1 MGMNNQPPNLRP
13 FLPQDVKA
21 LRELFRASVEGLAA
35 EDYDEEQREA
45 WISQIDDEAAFSARL
60 GQNLTILALQ
70 QAKIIGFASFKNN
83 QFLDMLYV
91 HPDFS
96 GQGVGGYLLEAIEKL
111 GAHRGVKKITL
122 ESSDTAKDFFIARG
136 YSPQSRITH
145 LRAGQWL
152 GVTTMT
158 KELADITAGRAH

>member
-1 MGMNNQPPNLRP
+1 MEMKSQASNLRP
-13 FLPQDVKA
+13 FLPQDVRA
-21 LRELFRASVEGLAA
+21 LAELFRASIEGLTTD
-35 EDYDEEQREA
+35 DYNDEQREA
-45 WISQIDDEAAFSARL
+45 WISEKDDEAAFSARL
-60 GQNLTILALQ
+60 AQNLTILALQ
-70 QAKIIGFASFKNN
+70 QAKIIGFASFKSN

-96 GQGVGGYLLEAIEKL
+96 GQGTGSYLLEAIEKL

-122 ESSDTAKDFFIARG
+122 ETSDTAKDFFIARG
-136 YSPQSRITH
+136 YAPQSRITH

>member
-1 MGMNNQPPNLRP
+1 MGTRNQALSLRP
-13 FLPQDVKA
+13 FLPQDAGA
-21 LRELFRASVEGLAA
+21 LVELFRASIEGLTAD
-35 EDYDEEQREA
+35 DYDDEQRVA
-45 WISQIDDEAAFSARL
+45 WMSQADDEAAFSARL
-60 GQNLTILALQ
+60 AQNLTILALHQ
-70 QAKIIGFASFKNN
+70 SQIVGFASFKNN

-91 HPDFS
+91 HPDYS

-111 GAHRGVKKITL
+111 SAHRGVKKITL
-122 ESSDTAKDFFIARG
+122 ESSDTAKDFFVARG
-136 YSPQSRITH
+136 YDPQSRNTH

>member
-1 MGMNNQPPNLRP
+1 MGMKSQLPNLRP
-13 FLPQDVKA
+13 FLPQDAKA
-21 LRELFRASVEGLAA
+21 LADLFRASIEGLTA
-35 EDYDEEQREA
+35 EDYDDEQREA

-60 GQNLTILALQ
+60 AQNLTILALQ
-70 QAKIIGFASFKNN
+70 QGKIVGFASFKNN

-91 HPDFS
+91 LPDFS
-96 GQGVGGYLLEAIEKL
+96 SQGIGGYLLEAIEKL

-136 YSPQSRITH
+136 YAPQSRITH
-145 LRAGQWL
+145 LCAGQWL

>member
-1 MGMNNQPPNLRP
+1 MGMKNQPPTLRP

-21 LRELFRASVEGLAA
+21 VSELFRASIEGLTA
-35 EDYDEEQREA
+35 EDYDERQREA
-45 WISQIDDEAAFSARL
+45 WISGSNDATAFGARL
-60 GQNLTILALQ
+60 AENLTILAFQ
-70 QAKIIGFASFKNN
+70 QTTLVGFASFKNN
-83 QFLDMLYV
+83 QILDMLFV
-91 HPDFS
+91 RPDFS

-111 GAHRGVKKITL
+111 AAHRGVKKITL

-136 YSPQSRITH
+136 YAPQSRITH
-145 LRAGQWL
+145 LRMDQWL